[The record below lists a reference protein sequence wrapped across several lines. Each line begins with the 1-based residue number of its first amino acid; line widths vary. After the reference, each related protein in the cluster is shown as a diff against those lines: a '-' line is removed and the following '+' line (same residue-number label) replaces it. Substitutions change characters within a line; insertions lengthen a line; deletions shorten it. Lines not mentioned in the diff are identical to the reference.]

1 MAHPIPI
8 SAEQMRPLLDVSRTL
23 AGTLDLDVLLV
34 RIAEAVTSM
43 LDCDRAS
50 IFLHDP
56 ASDQL
61 WTKVALQAKE
71 IRIPCNAGIAGHV
84 FKTNQLL
91 HVPTPYEDPRFNP
104 EVDRRTGYLTR
115 NLLTAPMIDLNHQP
129 VGVIQAV
136 NKNNG
141 TFTEND
147 NALMQLLADQGGV
160 AVQRHRLVVE
170 AMSNSVIRRE
180 MELAKRVQERLI
192 PTSAPEM
199 DGLEAAGWSKPA
211 STTGGDCFDLW
222 KLRDGRLGIFLADAS
237 GHGLAPAM
245 IVSQARTLVR
255 ALSEIET
262 RPHKLL
268 SLVNDRLCQDLD
280 PERFVTAFLGFMAC
294 DGTLHW
300 SSAGHGPV
308 FARNA
313 SRRELE
319 TLFVP
324 ALPLG
329 VLEEW
334 ADEPG
339 PEPIQL
345 EPGGALIAISDGIFE
360 EHDATGEQFG
370 IERVMMALDATRDKP
385 PAQMLA
391 CLRDAAQA
399 WQPQPEPTDDQ
410 TIVIVRRSPT
420 NPLEVCDP
428 PLASAMIDA

>member
-34 RIAEAVTSM
+34 RIAEAATSL

-56 ASDQL
+56 EKDQL
-61 WTKVALQAKE
+61 WTKVALQAAE
-71 IRIPCNAGIAGHV
+71 IRIPCSAGIAGHV

-91 HVPTPYEDPRFNP
+91 HVPSPYEDTRFNP
-104 EVDRRTGYLTR
+104 DVDRRTGYVTR
-115 NLLTAPMIDLNHQP
+115 NLLTAPMIDLNHMP

-136 NKNNG
+136 NKNSG
-141 TFTEND
+141 SFTDND
-147 NALMQLLADQGGV
+147 KALMQLLADQGGV

-170 AMSNSVIRRE
+170 AMQNTVIRRE

-192 PTSAPEM
+192 PACAPEM
-199 DGLEAAGWSKPA
+199 EGLEAVGWSKPA

-280 PERFVTAFLGFMAC
+280 PERFVTAFLGFMAS

-308 FARNA
+308 FARNTV
-313 SRRELE
+313 RRELE
-319 TLFVP
+319 TLQVP

-329 VLEEW
+329 VIEEW
-334 ADEPG
+334 LDEPG
-339 PEPIQL
+339 PDPVQL

-360 EHDATGEQFG
+360 EHDDTGEQFG
-370 IERVMMALDATRDKP
+370 IGRVMLALDATRDKS
-385 PAQMLA
+385 PAVMLGA
-391 CLRDAAQA
+391 LRKAAQA
-399 WQPQPEPTDDQ
+399 WQPKDDPTDDQ
-410 TIVIVRRSPT
+410 TIVVVRRRPVGVD
-420 NPLEVCDP
+420 EG
-428 PLASAMIDA
+428 LASVMIDG